1 MGRDPLSFFLNEKV
15 AANLAPDT
23 ALDGFEQKPFSKDPD
38 PQSLDPGERALAGM
52 TAVSGSVIGG
62 AATWITNMY
71 LTSAAVGDAT
81 QVTKFQQAQDFGP
94 RERRPR
100 GRLLGLF
107 DVESRIP
114 SIPAAANKQWAE
126 TNKAIFESDKL
137 RAAGDHAGARKID
150 SRLKKLNIHPVNR
163 SIATAEAGIHNMHR
177 VVESFMSEK
186 KLREKG
192 VTINFKQGPLNW
204 ALGPRYETATKR
216 VYLPLADKAI
226 AMHELG
232 HAADYT
238 AGRIGKIRKILEPM
252 LMRGAQFA
260 LPVALVAG
268 DRIAEILPGTIDDK
282 IIRFLQDNAPA
293 IMGATIAAT
302 TLYPEAKASVL
313 AVNHIAKVEGPK
325 AARAAMRK
333 LGPAFGTYL
342 LGAIPAVVGM
352 AFARKYMREARAEK
366 TELVD
371 KEMLELEKEGGFIP
385 SIAEIVGMVQGGSR
399 FVRSTGRDLA
409 FIGKQVGQQA
419 VQIINEPGTMRK
431 ITQAAKEIGRS
442 PEFIQGAL
450 AAAIPAASGA
460 LYLYGTSSGRE
471 IRKRMTPEHSED
483 IYSHSKKGVPLARH
497 TEERWREENPKLF
510 AGLVAMGAAMS
521 GGVIAKFISDL
532 SRVL

>member
-1 MGRDPLSFFLNEKV
+1 
-15 AANLAPDT
+15 
-23 ALDGFEQKPFSKDPD
+23 
-38 PQSLDPGERALAGM
+38 
-52 TAVSGSVIGG
+52 
-62 AATWITNMY
+62 
-71 LTSAAVGDAT
+71 
-81 QVTKFQQAQDFGP
+81 
-94 RERRPR
+94 
-100 GRLLGLF
+100 
-107 DVESRIP
+107 
-114 SIPAAANKQWAE
+114 
-126 TNKAIFESDKL
+126 
-137 RAAGDHAGARKID
+137 
-150 SRLKKLNIHPVNR
+150 
-163 SIATAEAGIHNMHR
+163 
-177 VVESFMSEK
+177 MSEK

-204 ALGPRYETATKR
+204 VLGPRYETATKR
-216 VYLPLADKAI
+216 VYLPLADKVV

-238 AGRIGKIRKILEPM
+238 AGRIGKVRKILEPM
-252 LMRGAQFA
+252 LMRGVQFA
-260 LPVALVAG
+260 LPVAIVAG

-313 AVNHIAKVEGPK
+313 AINHIAKVEGPK

-366 TELVD
+366 ADTAGLVD
-371 KEMLELEKEGGFIP
+371 KKMLELEKEGGIIP
-385 SIAEIVGMVQGGSR
+385 SIAEIVGMVQSGSR
-399 FVRSTGRDLA
+399 FVRSSGRDLA

-419 VQIINEPGTMRK
+419 VQIVNEPGTMRK

-450 AAAIPAASGA
+450 ASAIPAASGA

-471 IRKRMTPEHSED
+471 IRKRMTPEHAED
-483 IYSHSKKGVPLARH
+483 IYSHSKRGVPLARH

-521 GGVIAKFISDL
+521 GGIITKFISDL
-532 SRVL
+532 ARVL